1 MFGGM
6 YMKCPYCGV
15 EVPADSKKCLS
26 CGAQFVEQNTSQNTS
41 NDRNIYSDNQS
52 NSRIPAILQ
61 YGSIII
67 SFIVVCIVL
76 YAKKEGLIDI
86 ISTSIYIF
94 SIFLFVMFFWSIAEI
109 IVKLENINFYI
120 SKYKNKN

>member
-1 MFGGM
+1 
-6 YMKCPYCGV
+6 MKCPYCGV
-15 EVPADSKKCLS
+15 EVPSDSKKCLS